1 MLTVNAVSKKNL
13 LLMIIRCMLENFKNY
28 SEILI
33 FKRLSSTTKLNIMNK
48 IILTLAFIIGSFTI
62 TLAQKVN
69 DKVQINSNGS
79 WYPGKILK
87 VNSEEKTYFVTY
99 DGWGD
104 SWNEWVTVDR
114 LKDFSNETAP
124 SPLTKFKVGD
134 KVEVE
139 YGMIPVPATIIEV
152 GENKYHIQFDKKAF
166 GDKWVA
172 EGAIKK
178 L

>member
-1 MLTVNAVSKKNL
+1 
-13 LLMIIRCMLENFKNY
+13 
-28 SEILI
+28 
-33 FKRLSSTTKLNIMNK
+33 MNK

-62 TLAQKVN
+62 SLAQKVN

-87 VNSEEKTYFVTY
+87 VNLEVKTYFVTY

-104 SWNEWVTVDR
+104 SRNEWVTADR
-114 LKDFSNETAP
+114 LKDSQKEVTS
-124 SPLTKFKVGD
+124 SPLTKF

-139 YGMIPVPATIIEV
+139 YGMIPEPATIIEV